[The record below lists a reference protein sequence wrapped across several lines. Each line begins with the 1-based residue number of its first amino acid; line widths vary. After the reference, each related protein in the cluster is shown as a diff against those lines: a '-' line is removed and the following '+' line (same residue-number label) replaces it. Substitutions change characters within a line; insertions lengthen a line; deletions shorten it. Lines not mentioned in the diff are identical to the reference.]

1 MGIKECPFVPGR
13 MESFNLQDRGI
24 AIIDYAHT
32 PDSYNKVM
40 ITLKEL
46 QGNSMEFQWNL
57 NGISMKFT
65 DFQLNFYECQLN
77 FMGFQHI

>member
-1 MGIKECPFVPGR
+1 
-13 MESFNLQDRGI
+13 MESFNLQDKGT

-46 QGNSMEFQWNL
+46 QG
-57 NGISMKFT
+57 IKAI
-65 DFQLNFYECQLN
+65 
-77 FMGFQHI
+77 FMLFLAQGVIEIKVNDSIWLKY